1 MLHVNGKHFSFLS
14 YTRAPYPFVIC
25 LLAQEL
31 QPQNCAFMVQLIRSS
46 LSLSLSLSEINC
58 KSGFSLVY
66 PLMFFDD
73 EIMGLIF
80 WVSLLKVG

>member
-1 MLHVNGKHFSFLS
+1 MLHVNGKRFSFLS
-14 YTRAPYPFVIC
+14 YTCAPYPFVIC

-31 QPQNCAFMVQLIRSS
+31 QPQNCAFMVQLIQS
-46 LSLSLSLSEINC
+46 SLSLSLSEIHC
-58 KSGFSLVY
+58 KSGFSLIY
-66 PLMFFDD
+66 TLMFFDD